1 MPSCA
6 GAGQT
11 CVYLGTAGDA
21 PQRIAP
27 TAHHTSMDLN
37 ALTLL
42 VEIIDSG
49 NLSQAARK
57 LKMTRANV
65 SYHLTQ
71 LEKGLG
77 VQLVKRTTRRVEPTE
92 VGLRLYEHGRN
103 IRNELAAAQET
114 ITSLGE
120 ELQGRVG
127 ISVPSGYGQI
137 VMSDWLIEFKRLY
150 PGIVLDVL
158 FENRA
163 DHLRDEVDIAI
174 RVIQDPPLSVVAR
187 SLGNVRYVACASLD
201 YAAQHGLPQTLL
213 ELRNAP
219 LITAGV
225 MGRQLRLSAYQ
236 GLERQEVVLEPT
248 LISEHFPFLRQGI
261 LAGLGVG
268 LVPDY
273 VVQDAVASG
282 EVLTTLQEYRLSIFG
297 THLYLLYLPNR
308 HQTRAVRTCIDFLL
322 EKARSRGDTS
332 AS

>member
-1 MPSCA
+1 
-6 GAGQT
+6 
-11 CVYLGTAGDA
+11 
-21 PQRIAP
+21 
-27 TAHHTSMDLN
+27 
-37 ALTLL
+37 
-42 VEIIDSG
+42 
-49 NLSQAARK
+49 
-57 LKMTRANV
+57 
-65 SYHLTQ
+65 
-71 LEKGLG
+71 

-163 DHLRDEVDIAI
+163 DNLRDEVDIAI

>member
-1 MPSCA
+1 
-6 GAGQT
+6 
-11 CVYLGTAGDA
+11 
-21 PQRIAP
+21 
-27 TAHHTSMDLN
+27 MDLN

-71 LEKGLG
+71 LEKSLG
-77 VQLVKRTTRRVEPTE
+77 VQLVRRTTRRVEPTE
-92 VGLRLYEHGRN
+92 VGLRLYEHGRS

-114 ITSLGE
+114 ITSLGQ

-127 ISVPSGYGQI
+127 ISVPSGYGEM
-137 VMSDWLIEFKRLY
+137 VMGRWLIEFKQLY
-150 PGIVLDVL
+150 PRIVLDVL

-174 RVIQDPPLSVVAR
+174 RVIQEPPLSVIAR
-187 SLGNVRYVACASLD
+187 SLGSVHYVACASRS
-201 YAAQHGLPQTLL
+201 YAERHGLPATLY
-213 ELRNAP
+213 ELRNSP

-225 MGRQLRLSAYQ
+225 TGRQLRLAAYQ
-236 GLERQEVVLEPT
+236 GTERQEMLLEPT

-273 VVQDAVASG
+273 VVQDKIASG
-282 EVLTTLQEYRLSIFG
+282 EVLTTLHEYRLSIFG

-322 EKARSRGDTS
+322 AKAGHAAPAPSP
-332 AS
+332 AP